1 MKLISLVEYAKLKNK
16 EISVVRR
23 KAIKGHFETA
33 VKIGRNWVISV
44 DEPYID
50 KREKN
55 NKI

>member
-1 MKLISLVEYAKLKNK
+1 MKLISLIEYANLKKK

-33 VKIGRNWVISV
+33 VKIGRNWIIDR

-50 KREKN
+50 RREK
-55 NKI
+55 KK